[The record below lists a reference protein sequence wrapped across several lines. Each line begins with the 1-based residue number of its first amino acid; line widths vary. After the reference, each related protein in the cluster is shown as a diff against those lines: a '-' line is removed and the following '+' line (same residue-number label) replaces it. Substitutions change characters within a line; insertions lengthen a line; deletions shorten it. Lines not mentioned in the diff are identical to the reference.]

1 MRIVKIEGASGGRIL
16 LLGLALAALLS
27 TSLVLAATPAHATKT
42 FTVNS
47 TLDSADLSAGDGVC
61 DALTSGGE
69 QCTLRAAI
77 QEANH
82 PINPGGD
89 FIGFNI
95 GGGVGV
101 KTISPR
107 SELPAI
113 TEQLTINGYT
123 QPGATENTD
132 TRPGKTNARPLVELA
147 GTNVAQLP
155 VDGLDVKAAN
165 VVVRGLVINRFPF
178 DGIDVRANAD
188 GLKPTAVKIEGNFIG
203 TDATGREDLGNGTSG
218 VLLIDARNTTVGG
231 TTPDARNLIS
241 GNASDGVSLITAD
254 NNKVEGNLVG
264 TGKDGV
270 SNLANGANGIELF
283 GSDGVTVGGATSGT
297 ANIIAFNGATGVRVS
312 GDITLGDRIVGNSVF
327 LNAGQGLDLGAD
339 GRTDNDVD
347 DPDAGP
353 NLLQNFPVIASAR
366 AGRDGTILKGRL
378 NSTPGR
384 TFTIQFFSNPPAT
397 DEGKTFLGQKSVSTD
412 ADGDA
417 EISFRT
423 RKRAAGSVTAT
434 ATDPA
439 GNTSEFSAPKTVS
452 RRR

>member
-1 MRIVKIEGASGGRIL
+1 MKIARREGATGSRTPLLGFVLIALLGASL
-16 LLGLALAALLS
+16 LLAA
-27 TSLVLAATPAHATKT
+27 APAHAAKS

-47 TLDSADLSAGDGVC
+47 SLDSADLSVGNGVC
-61 DALTSGGE
+61 DALASGGE

-82 PINPGGD
+82 PNNLGAD

-95 GGGVGV
+95 GGGIGV

-123 QPGATENTD
+123 QPGAAENTD
-132 TRPGKTNARPLVELA
+132 ARPGKTNARPLVELD

-155 VDGLDVKAAN
+155 VDGLDVRAAN
-165 VVVRGLVINRFPF
+165 VVVRGLIINRFPF

-188 GLKPTAVKIEGNFIG
+188 GIVPTGVKIEGNFIG
-203 TDATGREDLGNGTSG
+203 TDDAGREDLGNGTSG
-218 VLLIDARNTTVGG
+218 VLLVEARNTTVGG

-241 GNASDGVSLITAD
+241 GNASDGVSLVSAD

-264 TGKDGV
+264 TRRDGTSGLSNGADGV
-270 SNLANGANGIELF
+270 DAFN
-283 GSDGVTVGGATSGT
+283 SDGVAVGGATPGAGNT
-297 ANIIAFNGATGVRVS
+297 VAFNGATGVRVS
-312 GDITLGDRIVGNSVF
+312 GATTSGDRILGNSVF
-327 LNAGQGLDLGAD
+327 LNAGQGIDLAAD
-339 GRTDNDVD
+339 GRTDNDDD
-347 DPDAGP
+347 DPDMGP
-353 NLLQNFPVIASAR
+353 NLLQNFPVLASAK
-366 AGRDGTILKGRL
+366 AGRDGTIVKGKL

-384 TFTIQFFSNPPAT
+384 TFTVQFFSNPAAA
-397 DEGKTFLGQKSVSTD
+397 DEGKTFLGQKTVSTG

-417 EISFRT
+417 TISFRT
-423 RKRAAGSVTAT
+423 RKRAAGTVTAT
-434 ATDPA
+434 VTDPA
-439 GNTSEFSAPKTVS
+439 GNTSEFSAPKPVS

>member
-1 MRIVKIEGASGGRIL
+1 MLTAVLGASL
-16 LLGLALAALLS
+16 LLAA
-27 TSLVLAATPAHATKT
+27 APAHAAKT

-47 TLDSADLSAGDGVC
+47 NLDSADLSVGDGVC
-61 DALTSGGE
+61 DALTAGGE
-69 QCTLRAAI
+69 RCTLRAAI
-77 QEANH
+77 QEAKH
-82 PINPGGD
+82 PTNLGAN

-95 GGGVGV
+95 GV

-132 TRPGKTNARPLVELA
+132 ARPGKTNARPLVELD

-155 VDGLDVKAAN
+155 VDGLDVRAAN

-188 GLKPTAVKIEGNFIG
+188 GLGPTGVKVEGNFIG
-203 TDATGREDLGNGTSG
+203 TDAAGREDLGNGTSG
-218 VLLIDARNTTVGG
+218 VLLVEARNTTVGG

-241 GNASDGVSLITAD
+241 GNASDGVSLVSAD

-264 TGKDGV
+264 TQRDGTSSLSNGADGV
-270 SNLANGANGIELF
+270 A
-283 GSDGVTVGGATSGT
+283 VGGATPGAGNT
-297 ANIIAFNGATGVRVS
+297 VAFNGATGVRVS
-312 GDITLGDRIVGNSVF
+312 GATTSGDRILGNSAF
-327 LNAGQGLDLGAD
+327 LNAGQGIDLAANC
-339 GRTDNDVD
+339 RTDNDD
-347 DPDAGP
+347 DDIDVGP
-353 NLLQNFPVIASAR
+353 NLLQNFPVLASAKAGR
-366 AGRDGTILKGRL
+366 AGTVVKGRL
-378 NSTPGR
+378 NSTPER
-384 TFTIQFFSNPPAT
+384 TFTVQFFSNPPAT
-397 DEGKTFLGQKSVSTD
+397 DEGKTFLGQKTVSTGT
-412 ADGDA
+412 DGDA
-417 EISFRT
+417 TISFRT
-423 RKRAAGSVTAT
+423 RKWAAGAVTAT

>member
-1 MRIVKIEGASGGRIL
+1 VLTALLGASL
-16 LLGLALAALLS
+16 LLAA
-27 TSLVLAATPAHATKT
+27 APAHTAKT

-47 TLDSADLSAGDGVC
+47 NLDSADLSVGDGVC
-61 DALTSGGE
+61 DALTAGGE
-69 QCTLRAAI
+69 RCTLRAAI

-82 PINPGGD
+82 PTNLGAS

-95 GGGVGV
+95 GV
-101 KTISPR
+101 KTISLR

-132 TRPGKTNARPLVELA
+132 ARPGKTNARPLVELDGA
-147 GTNVAQLP
+147 NVAQLP
-155 VDGLDVKAAN
+155 VHGLDVRAAN

-188 GLKPTAVKIEGNFIG
+188 GLGPTGVKVEGNFIG
-203 TDATGREDLGNGTSG
+203 TDAAGREDLGNGTSG
-218 VLLIDARNTTVGG
+218 VLLVEARNTTVGG

-241 GNASDGVSLITAD
+241 GNTSDGVSLVSAD

-264 TGKDGV
+264 TQRDGTSSLSNGADGV
-270 SNLANGANGIELF
+270 A
-283 GSDGVTVGGATSGT
+283 VGGATPGAGNT
-297 ANIIAFNGATGVRVS
+297 VAFNGATGVRVS
-312 GDITLGDRIVGNSVF
+312 GATTSGDRILGNSAF
-327 LNAGQGLDLGAD
+327 LNAGQGIDLAANC
-339 GRTDNDVD
+339 RTDNDD
-347 DPDAGP
+347 DDIDVGP
-353 NLLQNFPVIASAR
+353 NLLQNFPVLASAK
-366 AGRDGTILKGRL
+366 AGRDGTVVKGRL

-384 TFTIQFFSNPPAT
+384 TFTVQFFSNPPAT
-397 DEGKTFLGQKSVSTD
+397 DEGKTFLGQKTVSTGT
-412 ADGDA
+412 DGDA
-417 EISFRT
+417 TISFRT
-423 RKRAAGSVTAT
+423 RKWAAGAVTAT